1 MKEEKSKYKA
11 YYPNGDT
18 KIFEYDEKPSFKHL
32 YKIIGT
38 DMVEAMAGT
47 NHIWWVDEEAMFK
60 KDIEHNPYVGCL
72 GTAVELIGCEFD

>member
-1 MKEEKSKYKA
+1 
-11 YYPNGDT
+11 
-18 KIFEYDEKPSFKHL
+18 
-32 YKIIGT
+32 
-38 DMVEAMAGT
+38 MVEAMAGT

>member
-18 KIFEYDEKPSFKHL
+18 KILNMMKPSFKHL

-60 KDIEHNPYVGCL
+60 KTLNIIL
-72 GTAVELIGCEFD
+72 M